1 MVDDFQLDVLRSP
14 YFLGRG
20 TRDEALHLLDELVRE
35 ALRALFNDVCRYPH
49 LVREREQVNRFVFAH
64 LVKAFIR
71 EGLDLT
77 QIGIE
82 FPVRVFT
89 GEEDD
94 PESKL
99 KSGRS
104 KDLVIWSHSEA
115 TLWSGCK
122 PLSVIE
128 WKCSNWL
135 TGNNKCDYAKDIN
148 FLKSNTPGKFASSY
162 AVHVFRGETKATL
175 ECTSLNPDNP
185 EPMELKG
192 ESQVVTPPDPH
203 LLPAGLG
210 AAKRIHRMDPWCDR
224 CSERHPE

>member
-1 MVDDFQLDVLRSP
+1 MVDELELDDLRAA
-14 YFLGRG
+14 YFTGR
-20 TRDEALHLLDELVRE
+20 RDALNLLDKLVRE
-35 ALRALFNDVCRYPH
+35 ALRALFNDVCQYPH

-71 EGLDLT
+71 EGLDIT

-82 FPVRVFT
+82 FPVRVCT
-89 GEEDD
+89 GEEND
-94 PESKL
+94 PDSKL

-135 TGNNKCDYAKDIN
+135 TGNNKGDYEKDIG
-148 FLKSNTPGKFASSY
+148 FLGRNTPKKFASSY
-162 AVHVFRGETKATL
+162 AVYVFRGETKATI
-175 ECTSLNPDNP
+175 ECTSLNPANREFMTLDSG
-185 EPMELKG
+185 LTLLV
-192 ESQVVTPPDPH
+192 SPDMSRLSP
-203 LLPAGLG
+203 GIG
-210 AAKRIHRMDPWCDR
+210 AAKRIHGMDPWCDK
-224 CSERHPE
+224 CVERHPS